1 MMDVVS
7 EAVRASLIVLE
18 LFSPPP
24 GDCNVQQVQ
33 YDGVVLVLVLGWPY
47 TVTEVFLPCPST
59 LNFSQCNWWLDTVKW
74 S

>member
-7 EAVRASLIVLE
+7 EAVRAGLIVLE

-33 YDGVVLVLVLGWPY
+33 YDGVVVLGVSTHCDCSALSP
-47 TVTEVFLPCPST
+47 LPFNLELLT
-59 LNFSQCNWWLDTVKW
+59 MQLLA
-74 S
+74 